1 MESCYS
7 DTMSGVKRS
16 SSSLRVSPQA
26 VLKIG
31 KAEHTRAAILN
42 AALDFL
48 WSHPF
53 RDMTVSSVT
62 DPAGVG
68 RSAFYQYFKD
78 LHELMETLL
87 DTVRG
92 EILAVTGPWFTGV
105 GDPVVLLNESLGGLV
120 EVCYHRGP
128 ILRAIDDA
136 ASTDKQLEKAWTQ
149 IFDQFNDAV
158 TARIEADQ
166 GQGLIPD
173 FAARPVAIALNHLD
187 ASTLIDA
194 FGQRP
199 RRKREPVLE
208 ALARIWI
215 STLYGSEWLGKGSS
229 NLVRE

>member
-1 MESCYS
+1 
-7 DTMSGVKRS
+7 MSSIKRS
-16 SSSLRVSPQA
+16 TSSLRVSPQA

-31 KAEHTRAAILN
+31 KAERTRAAILN

-53 RDMTVSSVT
+53 RDMTVNSLMAPT
-62 DPAGVG
+62 GVG

-87 DTVRG
+87 DMVKD
-92 EILAVTGPWFTGV
+92 EILGVTGSWFEGV
-105 GDPVVLLNESLGGLV
+105 GDPVVLLGESLDGLV
-120 EVCYHRGP
+120 DVCYHRGP

-136 ASTDKQLEKAWTQ
+136 AATDRRLEKVWAQ
-149 IFDQFNDAV
+149 FFGEFNDAV
-158 TARIEADQ
+158 SARIEADQ

-187 ASTLIDA
+187 AYTLIEA
-194 FGQRP
+194 FGRRP
-199 RRKREPVLE
+199 RSKREPVRD

-229 NLVRE
+229 NLVRT